1 MSQLP
6 HSPKMKL
13 FYYPPASYKGYSNPY
28 SIHYKKALEQYF
40 YVLDKDNKPAK
51 VLSWSFFKNS
61 FIADVFIVNWLESIY
76 FLRLGYIQYLL
87 VRIGLMV
94 IRWRK
99 KPIIWMFHN
108 IHPHQGDNKY
118 SRKIQNILFKQ
129 SKLIISH
136 SQEAAEFARQKTG
149 NKVIYKCHPVSII
162 SVKPFKGEV
171 EPCDVL
177 IWGAILPYKGIYE
190 FISDSNVQEA
200 NLRIRIIGRCSD
212 NELCKRITDQ
222 CNKNIT
228 FENRRI
234 DFDELTACITKS
246 RYVLFPYIG
255 NCVSSS
261 GALIDTI
268 ALGGIPIGPHVG
280 AFKDLEDEE
289 MCITYSNYKELVN
302 LLKMNSKSQY
312 KETINNFI
320 TQNSWGN
327 FSRLLYQ
334 SITENEK

>member
-1 MSQLP
+1 
-6 HSPKMKL
+6 MKSL
-13 FYYPPASYKGYSNPY
+13 YYFPSASRTGYSNPY
-28 SIHYKKALEQYF
+28 SIHYKKALGQYF
-40 YVLDKDNKPAK
+40 NVIDKENKPAK
-51 VLSWSFFKNS
+51 MLSWIFFKNS
-61 FIADVFIVNWLESIY
+61 FIADVFIVNWLESVP
-76 FLRLGYIQYLL
+76 FLRLWYIQYIFVL
-87 VRIGLMV
+87 IGLMV

-99 KPIIWMFHN
+99 KPVIWMFHN

-136 SQEAAEFARQKTG
+136 SQEAAEFARQKAG
-149 NKVIYKCHPVSII
+149 NKVIYKCHPVSTI

-190 FISDSNVQEA
+190 FISEAKVQKS

-212 NELCKRITDQ
+212 NELCKRIESQ
-222 CNKNIT
+222 CNECIT

-234 DFDELTACITKS
+234 DFDELAVCIANS

-255 NCVSSS
+255 DCVSSS

-268 ALGGIPIGPHVG
+268 VLGGTPIGPHVG
-280 AFKDLEDEE
+280 AFKDLEQEE
-289 MCITYSNYKELVN
+289 VCLTYNQKGDLIE
-302 LLKMNSKSQY
+302 LLKVHKTLNDDDVNRFISNNSWMNFVS
-312 KETINNFI
+312 EINNEI
-320 TQNSWGN
+320 N
-327 FSRLLYQ
+327 
-334 SITENEK
+334 

>member
-6 HSPKMKL
+6 HSLKMKL
-13 FYYPPASYKGYSNPY
+13 FYYPPASHKGYSNPY

-61 FIADVFIVNWLESIY
+61 FIADVFIVNWLESIC

-87 VRIGLMV
+87 VRIGLTV

-108 IHPHQGDNKY
+108 IHPHQGDNRC
-118 SRKIQNILFKQ
+118 SRKIQNVLFNQ
-129 SKLIISH
+129 SQLIVSH
-136 SQEAAEFARQKTG
+136 SQEAAEYAHQKAG
-149 NKVIYKCHPVSII
+149 NKVIYKCHPVSAI
-162 SVKPFKGEV
+162 SVKPFRGKV

-190 FISDSNVQEA
+190 FISNANVRKN

-212 NELCKRITDQ
+212 NELCKRIESQ
-222 CNKNIT
+222 CNNEIT

-234 DFDELTACITKS
+234 DFDELAVCIAKS
-246 RYVLFPYIG
+246 QYVLFPYIG
-255 NCVSSS
+255 DCVSSS
-261 GALIDTI
+261 GALIDTLT
-268 ALGGIPIGPHVG
+268 LGGTPIGPNVG
-280 AFKDLEDEE
+280 AFRDLEDEG
-289 MCITYSNYKELVN
+289 MCITYSNYKELIN
-302 LLKMNSKSQY
+302 ILKMKPKLY
-312 KETINNFI
+312 DKEAVNNFI
-320 TQNSWGN
+320 TQNSWEN
-327 FSRLLYQ
+327 FSKLLNQ
-334 SITENEK
+334 AITKNEK